1 MKLKTGLKAGIAH
14 GADGAVIIIIDQSNA
29 SDVQVNQGNNSTTL
43 G

>member
-14 GADGAVIIIIDQSNA
+14 GSDGAAIIIDQSNA
-29 SDVQVNQGNNSTTL
+29 SNVQVNQGNNSTTL